1 MLFGSIVMLVF
12 IQTALVIGISVVSL
26 SSVSSIS
33 LQDSCCKPLL
43 LSPMAS
49 SGDNLYIVWPDNKT
63 GNWELFF
70 TKSENGGDTFETPI
84 NISNNTSFSAN
95 ATILSHENHVS
106 ITWWDNK
113 TGKIEPFVRSSHDFG
128 DTFNEP
134 LMLNISSIG

>member
-26 SSVSSIS
+26 SSVSGIS

>member
-1 MLFGSIVMLVF
+1 MFFSYIGTFAFVLIAFF
-12 IQTALVIGISVVSL
+12 IGDNITIH
-26 SSVSSIS
+26 SSVLGITI
-33 LQDSCCKPLL
+33 QDRCCKPLL

-49 SGDNLYIVWPDNKT
+49 SGDNLYVVWPDNKT

-70 TKSENGGDTFETPI
+70 TKSENGGYTFDAPL

-95 ATILSHENHVS
+95 ATIISHDNHVS

-113 TGKIEPFVRSSHDFG
+113 TGKVEPFIRSSHDYG
-128 DTFNEP
+128 ETFNDP

>member
-1 MLFGSIVMLVF
+1 MLFGSIVMLIF
-12 IQTALVIGISVVSL
+12 IQTALVIGNNVISH
-26 SSVSSIS
+26 SSVSGIS

-70 TKSENGGDTFETPI
+70 TKSENGGATFETPF

-113 TGKIEPFVRSSHDFG
+113 TGEIEPFVRSSHDFG

>member
-1 MLFGSIVMLVF
+1 M
-12 IQTALVIGISVVSL
+12 
-26 SSVSSIS
+26 
-33 LQDSCCKPLL
+33 QDSCCKPLL

-70 TKSENGGDTFETPI
+70 AKSANGGDTFETPI

-95 ATILSHENHVS
+95 ATILSHENHIS

-113 TGKIEPFVRSSHDFG
+113 TGKIEPFIRSSHDFG
-128 DTFNEP
+128 ETFGEP
-134 LMLNISSIG
+134 HMLNISSIR

>member
-1 MLFGSIVMLVF
+1 MFFYYIVILAFVPMLFF
-12 IQTALVIGISVVSL
+12 IGNNVITNG
-26 SSVSSIS
+26 SVSGIT

-70 TKSENGGDTFETPI
+70 TKSENGGDTFDIPI

-95 ATILSHENHVS
+95 ATIISHESHVS
-106 ITWWDNK
+106 ITWWDNM
-113 TGKIEPFVRSSHDFG
+113 TGKVEPFVRSSHDYG
-128 DTFNEP
+128 ETFNDP
-134 LMLNISSIG
+134 MMLNISSIG

>member
-1 MLFGSIVMLVF
+1 MLFRYIVMLIF
-12 IQTALVIGISVVSL
+12 IQTALVIGNGVIDHNSASG
-26 SSVSSIS
+26 IS

-70 TKSENGGDTFETPI
+70 AKSANGGDTFETPI

-95 ATILSHENHVS
+95 ATILSHENHIS

-113 TGKIEPFVRSSHDFG
+113 TGKIEPFIRSSHDYGETFG
-128 DTFNEP
+128 DP
-134 LMLNISSIG
+134 HMLNISSIR

>member
-1 MLFGSIVMLVF
+1 MFIYYTVILAFVPILFF
-12 IQTALVIGISVVSL
+12 IGNNVITND
-26 SSVSSIS
+26 SVSGIT

-70 TKSENGGDTFETPI
+70 TKSKNGGDTFDTPI

-95 ATILSHENHVS
+95 ATIISHESHVS
-106 ITWWDNK
+106 ITWWDNM
-113 TGKIEPFVRSSHDFG
+113 TGKVEPFVRSSHDYG
-128 DTFNEP
+128 ETFNDP
-134 LMLNISSIG
+134 MMLNISSIG

>member
-1 MLFGSIVMLVF
+1 MLFGSIVMLIF
-12 IQTALVIGISVVSL
+12 IQTALVIGNNVISH
-26 SSVSSIS
+26 SSVSGIS

-70 TKSENGGDTFETPI
+70 TKSENGGATFETPF

-95 ATILSHENHVS
+95 ATILSHENHISV
-106 ITWWDNK
+106 TWWDNK
-113 TGKIEPFVRSSHDFG
+113 TGVIEPFVRSSHDFG
-128 DTFNEP
+128 DSFNAP